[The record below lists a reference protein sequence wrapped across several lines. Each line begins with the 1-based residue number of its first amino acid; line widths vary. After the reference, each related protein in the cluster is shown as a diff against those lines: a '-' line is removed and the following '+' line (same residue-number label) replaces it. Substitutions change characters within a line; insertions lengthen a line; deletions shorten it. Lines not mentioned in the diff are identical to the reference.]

1 MRKSRGF
8 TFVELLVAVALIG
21 IISAVTLPGFA
32 GFLNGQKVN
41 LAANNV
47 YTAMQLTKA
56 SAIQQNARMSLVLN
70 PTLGSWCIFNRT
82 EEPTSTTC
90 SWTSNTLE
98 TGVLRKYIE
107 PMPIGLAIAVLPASA
122 TQITYDGLGRVVP
135 NSGVSASA
143 TITSVAVTM
152 PTDPGRANTVQ
163 LSNGIVRLCDPLK
176 AVGDPQ
182 AC

>member
-1 MRKSRGF
+1 MRQSRGF
-8 TFVELLVAVALIG
+8 TLIEMLIAVALIG
-21 IISAVTLPGFA
+21 ILSAATLPGFS

-56 SAIQQNARMSLVLN
+56 SAIQQNARMALVFE

-82 EEPTSTTC
+82 EEPTSTAC

-135 NSGVSASA
+135 NSDASA
-143 TITSVAVTM
+143 TITNVTVTM